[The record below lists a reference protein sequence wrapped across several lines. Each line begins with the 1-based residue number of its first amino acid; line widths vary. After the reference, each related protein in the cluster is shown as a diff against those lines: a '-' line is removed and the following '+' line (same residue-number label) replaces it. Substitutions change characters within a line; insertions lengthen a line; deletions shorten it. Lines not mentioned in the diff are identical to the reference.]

1 MIIIVMIT
9 ILGDQPHREEGE
21 GLGES
26 QLIEQPQVVR
36 VVVVGEVDHAVLL
49 TVIQHPTHCEVPL

>member
-1 MIIIVMIT
+1 MI

-21 GLGES
+21 ALGES
-26 QLIEQPQVVR
+26 QLCEQPQVVR

-49 TVIQHPTHCEVPL
+49 TVIQHPTHCKVPLRQM